1 MAHLLPRTML
11 VVIAWGV
18 TCAAIKRIWPSA
30 EMPAFAAAGASWLIA
45 GVAYFGYLSK
55 LRRDI
60 AQLERARSYT
70 YVRRF
75 PLN

>member
-1 MAHLLPRTML
+1 
-11 VVIAWGV
+11 
-18 TCAAIKRIWPSA
+18 
-30 EMPAFAAAGASWLIA
+30 MPAFAVAGATWLAA
-45 GVAYFGYLSK
+45 GVAYFAYSNK

-75 PLN
+75 PLRQSDGDD